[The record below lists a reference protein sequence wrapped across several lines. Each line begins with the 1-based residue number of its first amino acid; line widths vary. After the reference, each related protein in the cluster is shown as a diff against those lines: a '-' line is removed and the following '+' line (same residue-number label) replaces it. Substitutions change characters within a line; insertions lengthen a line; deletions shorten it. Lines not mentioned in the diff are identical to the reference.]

1 MPNKTI
7 YIKDSDLPVW
17 ERAQKELGESI
28 SSAFVDYLKARLEAA
43 PRRQKR
49 TKLDMAQAMDAL
61 LAEINVAMN
70 LDIERHPAWSP
81 IILDANSVNIGYKLH
96 QKRANPDR
104 IMSLVVHPLDFDDD
118 GQLNSHTRN
127 RIVAA
132 IEKFWDGRNTDRHR
146 LVDTTRL
153 EIDPNVLVH
162 CANCGEPIG
171 PLFLPQP
178 EGESAPKAIT
188 VGGMPVHVACP
199 SCGHVYSYRTADM
212 QFHELGTPDPRPMP
226 NDRISV
232 HVRRACGVNGCQCV
246 VVIRTTVKR
255 GTPTLD
261 LMRAPSGW
269 TFHIYCGQGH
279 SVGQIGLSGYDCEGA
294 D

>member
-1 MPNKTI
+1 MMANKTI

-17 ERAQKELGESI
+17 DRAQRELGESI
-28 SSAFVDYLKARLEAA
+28 SSAFIDYLKARLQAA
-43 PRRQKR
+43 PRRQKSA
-49 TKLDMAQAMDAL
+49 KLDMVQAMDAL
-61 LAEINVAMN
+61 LAETNGAKN

-127 RIVAA
+127 RILAA
-132 IEKFWDGRNTDRHR
+132 IEKFWDGRNTDRHK

-162 CANCGEPIG
+162 CHNCGEPIG

-178 EGESAPKAIT
+178 EGEP
-188 VGGMPVHVACP
+188 
-199 SCGHVYSYRTADM
+199 
-212 QFHELGTPDPRPMP
+212 
-226 NDRISV
+226 
-232 HVRRACGVNGCQCV
+232 
-246 VVIRTTVKR
+246 
-255 GTPTLD
+255 
-261 LMRAPSGW
+261 
-269 TFHIYCGQGH
+269 
-279 SVGQIGLSGYDCEGA
+279 
-294 D
+294 